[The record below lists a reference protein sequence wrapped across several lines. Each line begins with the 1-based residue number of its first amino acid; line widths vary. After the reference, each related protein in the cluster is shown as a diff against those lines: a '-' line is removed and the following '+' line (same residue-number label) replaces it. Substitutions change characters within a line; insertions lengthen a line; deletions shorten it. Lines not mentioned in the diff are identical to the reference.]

1 MVAFLEC
8 PAGQRVRTNNQT
20 VGVRAT
26 PEADS
31 AQAISG

>member
-1 MVAFLEC
+1 VSKHLE
-8 PAGQRVRTNNQT
+8 ADKAAKTT